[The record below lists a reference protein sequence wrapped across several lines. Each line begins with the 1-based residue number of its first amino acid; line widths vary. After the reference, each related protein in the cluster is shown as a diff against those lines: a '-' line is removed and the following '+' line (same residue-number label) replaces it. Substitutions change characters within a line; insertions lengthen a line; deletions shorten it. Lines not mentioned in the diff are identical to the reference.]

1 MVYQLA
7 FIFLILLISMPL
19 SPHQSF
25 SYNVQIIYNN
35 ALYLYTY
42 NYTILSLSPLTY
54 NFTIYNTNGSII
66 YNKVFTIYN
75 YSLFPPR
82 LLINGSIIENYT
94 LIMNK
99 TENNVNIT
107 IYKGFL
113 NLYGGE
119 IKLILTY
126 HDNILYQANGTGQ
139 NVQIYIFQTNSENG
153 SQSPTIYSY
162 LPLVVLFIV
171 IIIAVLIL
179 IKIGKV

>member
-54 NFTIYNTNGSII
+54 NFTIYNTNGSIV
-66 YNKVFTIYN
+66 YNKVFTISN
-75 YSLFPPR
+75 YSLFPPQ

-99 TENNVNIT
+99 TENNVNVT

-113 NLYGGE
+113 NLHGSE
-119 IKLILTY
+119 ITLTLTY
-126 HDNILYQANGTGQ
+126 HDNILYQANGTSQ
-139 NVQIYIFQTNSENG
+139 NVQLYIFQTNSENG
-153 SQSPTIYSY
+153 LQSPTIYSY
-162 LPLVVLFIV
+162 LPLIVLFIV